1 MVLKWSQ
8 EHFRLNNYIGACFG
22 ISRNL
27 TEAKWEL
34 KVNKNAASFAA
45 YATEYTNYP
54 LKLMVPTSTTL
65 STLYLV
71 TDLKDLDILVAVKK
85 YILFIPI
92 FSVKRQ

>member
-1 MVLKWSQ
+1 M
-8 EHFRLNNYIGACFG
+8 
-22 ISRNL
+22 
-27 TEAKWEL
+27 
-34 KVNKNAASFAA
+34 ASFAA

-71 TDLKDLDILVAVKK
+71 TDLKDLDILVAVRN
-85 YILFIPI
+85 IFCLFP